1 MKHRFSFFLLG
12 LAVASC
18 VAAQGVSPSCTIDT
32 IAKNGCMVTWYRPD
46 GSFEVI
52 HYSVFD
58 TTDWKSSKNKKE
70 GESIAYRPDSTI
82 ARRKTYHNGKLDGK
96 TTWYY
101 HSGEINTLVDFKKG
115 KPKKVENYYR
125 NGQLK
130 RIEFYEGHWESLG
143 GQCYDSLGV
152 EVDFTPFRIDP
163 QFVGGEEALRL
174 YILSKIYC
182 PPTVT
187 EQCVTIVSFS
197 IDKEGYPTEVK
208 VSKSSGYEYLDKQA
222 VRVVWN
228 MPPWIPGTLDG
239 RVQSLQMRLPIKW
252 NPSFYQRG
260 NHQKQEITSKN

>member
-1 MKHRFSFFLLG
+1 MRRHLRFCLFCLT
-12 LAVASC
+12 VASC

-32 IAKNGCMVTWYRPD
+32 IAKNGCTVTWYRPD

-58 TTDWKSSKNKKE
+58 TIDRKSSKNKRE
-70 GESIAYRPDSTI
+70 GEAIAYRPDSTI
-82 ARRKTYHNGKLDGK
+82 ARRKTYHNDKLDGR

-143 GQCYDSLGV
+143 GQCFDSLGV

-163 QFVGGEEALRL
+163 QFVGGEEALGL
-174 YILSKIYC
+174 YILSNLRQ
-182 PPTVT
+182 PPYAISGR
-187 EQCVTIVSFS
+187 CVTIVSFV
-197 IDKEGYPTEVK
+197 IDKDDGHPKNVRVHT
-208 VSKSSGYEYLDKQA
+208 SSGYEFLDKQA
-222 VRVVWN
+222 VRVVKE
-228 MPPWIPGTLDG
+228 MPAWIPGKQDG
-239 RVQSLQMRLPIKW
+239 KPYSLKMMLPIKW
-252 NPSFYQRG
+252 LPST
-260 NHQKQEITSKN
+260 KEEITKSKK